1 MQSESAMT
9 NLTLTRRASAGFTL
23 LELMVAVGI
32 AAIVLA
38 VGVPSFSSSI
48 DNQRMTSATNDLV
61 MTMNLA
67 KSEAIKRVAYV
78 SICKSSDGETCTA
91 GSDWNEGWI
100 VFANSGTTNLA
111 SVDAD
116 DEVLRV
122 FEGVS
127 DRIDINTVGG
137 IADFLS
143 FRPAGTVGTN
153 LANITGT
160 LIACDERGA
169 DFARGVSIQPSGQW
183 EVSRYTDHTGSAL
196 SC

>member
-1 MQSESAMT
+1 MT
-9 NLTLTRRASAGFTL
+9 KYTLTRRASAGFTL

-78 SICKSSDGETCTA
+78 SVCKSSNGATCTA
-91 GSDWNEGWI
+91 GSDWNQGWI
-100 VFANSGTTNLA
+100 VFANNGNTNLG
-111 SVDAD
+111 SVDAG

-127 DRIDINTVGG
+127 DRVDINAVGG
-137 IADFLS
+137 VANFLS
-143 FRPAGTVGTN
+143 FRPSGTVGTN

-160 LIACDERGA
+160 LVACDERGA

-183 EVSRYTDHTGSAL
+183 SVSRYEDHTGSAL

>member
-1 MQSESAMT
+1 MT
-9 NLTLTRRASAGFTL
+9 KYTLTRRASAGFTL
-23 LELMVAVGI
+23 LEVMVAVAI

-38 VGVPSFSSSI
+38 VGVPSFSSSL

-78 SICKSSDGETCTA
+78 TVCKSSDGLNCTA

-100 VFANSGTTNLA
+100 VFANDTNANLET
-111 SVDAD
+111 VDAD

-122 FEGVS
+122 FQAIDE
-127 DRIDINTVGG
+127 RIDINATGG
-137 IADFLS
+137 IANFLA
-143 FRPAGTVGTN
+143 FRPSGTVGTN
-153 LANITGT
+153 VANLTGT

-169 DFARGVSIQPSGQW
+169 DHARGVSIQPSGQW
-183 EVSRYTDHTGSAL
+183 EVSRYVDHQGAAL